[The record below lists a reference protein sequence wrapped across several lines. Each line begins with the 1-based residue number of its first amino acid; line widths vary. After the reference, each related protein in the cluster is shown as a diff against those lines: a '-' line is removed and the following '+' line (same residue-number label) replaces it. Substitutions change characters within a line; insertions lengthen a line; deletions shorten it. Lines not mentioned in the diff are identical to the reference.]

1 MTRTAS
7 SPVRVD
13 CPRQPVAP
21 STQQTWTVTLV
32 WDLAERVR
40 RRLDANT
47 DTPTDT
53 PVAVELV
60 AAPNDDPTGDPTRAN
75 VSLDLLLR
83 SGARRELARRADL
96 PASWLAE
103 RDFRHLDI
111 EGVFACTFQVSNPD
125 RPVYARC
132 SLLEE
137 AGIPAGSY
145 SLRDA
150 AD

>member
-21 STQQTWTVTLV
+21 STQQAWTVTLV
-32 WDLAERVR
+32 WDLAERVC
-40 RRLDANT
+40 RRLDTGAPEAAPA
-47 DTPTDT
+47 DP

-60 AAPNDDPTGDPTRAN
+60 STPAATPGRAN
-75 VSLDLLLR
+75 VVLDLLLR
-83 SGARRELARRADL
+83 SGARQELVRRTDL
-96 PASWLAE
+96 PAAWLPE

-111 EGVFACTFQVSNPD
+111 EGVMACTFEMTDPP
-125 RPVYARC
+125 RPIFARC
-132 SLLEE
+132 ELLEE

-145 SLRDA
+145 ALRSA
-150 AD
+150 GK